1 MAEGRGRRAGH
12 RAAQA
17 TVTDTDRIIDAAL
30 ALTVAQGWRNVSLAA
45 VANEA
50 GLPIL
55 QVYRIFSS
63 KSAILC
69 GLSRRVDEAVLAAPI
84 EAETGERPRDRVF
97 DLLMRRFDAL
107 RPHRDALAALR
118 RDLPF
123 DPLSAAA
130 AGAALLCSMRLML
143 EAAGIACSGIGGV
156 ITVKLVAATYVFAA
170 QTWARDD
177 SPDLAPTMAVLDRRL
192 RAIERFLAP
201 RRTARSRREAEG

>member
-1 MAEGRGRRAGH
+1 MAEGRGRRAGR

-17 TVTDTDRIIDAAL
+17 VVSDTDRIIDAAL
-30 ALTVAQGWRNVSLAA
+30 TLTVAQGWRNVSLAA

-50 GLPIL
+50 NLPIL

-69 GLSRRVDEAVLAAPI
+69 GLSRRIDAAVLAAPI

-123 DPLSAAA
+123 DPLSAVA

-156 ITVKLVAATYVFAA
+156 ISVKLVAATGPRADDGGA
-170 QTWARDD
+170 RPPAARDR
-177 SPDLAPTMAVLDRRL
+177 AVFG
-192 RAIERFLAP
+192 AAP
-201 RRTARSRREAEG
+201 RRGKSPRGRSLTLWLTSPWGFA

>member
-1 MAEGRGRRAGH
+1 MAEGRGRRAGR

-17 TVTDTDRIIDAAL
+17 VVSDTDRIIDAAL
-30 ALTVAQGWRNVSLAA
+30 TLTVAQGWRNVSLAA

-50 GLPIL
+50 NLPIL

-69 GLSRRVDEAVLAAPI
+69 GLSRRIDAAVLAAPI

-97 DLLMRRFDAL
+97 DLLMRR
-107 RPHRDALAALR
+107 
-118 RDLPF
+118 DLPF
-123 DPLSAAA
+123 DPLSAVA

-156 ITVKLVAATYVFAA
+156 ISVKLVAATYVFAA
-170 QTWARDD
+170 QTWGRDD

-201 RRTARSRREAEG
+201 RRAAGSRREAEA